1 MGYHQLRD
9 GVMCAS
15 VIMRDLGAGPRV
27 WLLPAWREE
36 KDEMVS

>member
-1 MGYHQLRD
+1 
-9 GVMCAS
+9 MCAS
-15 VIMRDLGAGPRV
+15 VIMRDIEAGPRV